1 MLPKREAHQGRE
13 VARKIVNISSVAGT
27 GGNAGQANYA
37 VAKAG
42 IIGLTKALAKEWGR

>member
-1 MLPKREAHQGRE
+1 M
-13 VARKIVNISSVAGT
+13 IVAGP

-42 IIGLTKALAKEWGR
+42 VTGLTRTLAKEWGRLNVTVMRRRLPALNVR